1 MTQSDA
7 NIEKALK
14 NIVAY
19 QADQQRGEAA
29 EVGGVHLEGPF
40 ISEHKVGAQNPKYVQ
55 RPSASKIQHFQ
66 EVANQQIKIITFAP
80 EVEGAHDTI
89 NCMKILSSQW
99 GILWQRLMKRMKRWT
114 MVQNM

>member
-40 ISEHKVGAQNPKYVQ
+40 ISEHKVGAQNPKYAQ
-55 RPSASKIQHFQ
+55 RPSASRFNISKKLRIS
-66 EVANQQIKIITFAP
+66 KSKLLP
-80 EVEGAHDTI
+80 LRLKLKAHMI
-89 NCMKILSSQW
+89 H
-99 GILWQRLMKRMKRWT
+99 
-114 MVQNM
+114 

>member
-1 MTQSDA
+1 M
-7 NIEKALK
+7 
-14 NIVAY
+14 AY

-66 EVANQQIKIITFAP
+66 KLRISKSKLLP
-80 EVEGAHDTI
+80 LRLKLKAHMI
-89 NCMKILSSQW
+89 
-99 GILWQRLMKRMKRWT
+99 
-114 MVQNM
+114 